1 MSDERNQLVFRV
13 VLPLED
19 RLLTRAD
26 LIECLCP
33 PLDSWDVIIGLP
45 RALRDGRLVARH
57 ANGFRVDPSR
67 AQYSPGDFFFLSR
80 DVAEWLRSEGC
91 TVEHLPDVS
100 ELDVDHDA
108 TTQRIA
114 AAVDTPPPS
123 AESADARKQRL
134 RARRD
139 QLKADRVRGFN
150 VKLAA
155 EEKISVT
162 RLKELLGDAPKR
174 RKQPVIDG
182 LFSPGATRGRRR

>member
-1 MSDERNQLVFRV
+1 MTDERKLSFRV
-13 VLPLED
+13 LLPPED

-45 RALRDGRLVARH
+45 RALHKGRLVARH
-57 ANGFRVDPSR
+57 ANSFRVDSSR
-67 AQYSPGDFFFLSR
+67 AQYSPGDFFFLAR
-80 DVAEWLRSEGC
+80 DVGAWFRGEGC
-91 TVEHLPDVS
+91 SVVHQIDVS
-100 ELDVDHDA
+100 EPGADHDA
-108 TTQRIA
+108 TQRIA
-114 AAVDTPPPS
+114 AAVDTPPTS

-182 LFSPGATRGRRR
+182 LFPPGPTRGRRR